1 MAGHAALPNISTDHT
16 SLCLFSKLAVG
27 AQELGWTCYDKEGH
41 PFAPS
46 MKESQ
51 RLWEVRFPL
60 RRLAE
65 DLNKFTELKKHEKRM
80 IYVQLYKTGHVKF
93 IGPVDV
99 QKLVIQ
105 RLEYLYT
112 NLQKLQNKEVVNW
125 IAGVRAL
132 GMSFRLPLAYVNSE
146 NELIY
151 GELEQV
157 GTKYT
162 DEDLAMVRTALEA
175 VFAVSAPDPVMRAEL
190 LACVSNAFQVA
201 LPDHIQLQVVKEARR
216 VKVQEAEAFYVGED
230 SALAD
235 KATSELKAMTAEF
248 KLGESADREEMIVKL
263 EIYFEEQKQIAATG
277 GHFEE
282 TDGGFEHVED
292 LSPFVKVA
300 KDEPK
305 AATIKQ
311 EPGTGSGSGYPGTKP
326 KAKARAPVDY
336 LL

>member
-1 MAGHAALPNISTDHT
+1 
-16 SLCLFSKLAVG
+16 
-27 AQELGWTCYDKEGH
+27 
-41 PFAPS
+41 

-112 NLQKLQNKEVVNW
+112 NLQKVQNKESVSW
-125 IAGVRAL
+125 ISGVKAL
-132 GMSFRLPLAYVNSE
+132 GMSFKLPLAYVNEE
-146 NELIY
+146 NELVY
-151 GELEQV
+151 GELEQIA
-157 GTKYT
+157 TKYT
-162 DEDLAMVRTALEA
+162 DENIAMVRTALEA

-235 KATSELKAMTAEF
+235 KASSELKAMTAEF